1 MADRPRGGKERFEEK
16 LGGWKGKLL
25 SVGGR
30 LVLINSV
37 LSSLPLFMLSF
48 LEVPTGVLKR
58 IDSIGQGFFWQYD
71 QQKKTYKL
79 ANGMLY
85 ANQRNKEAYE
95 L

>member
-1 MADRPRGGKERFEEK
+1 
-16 LGGWKGKLL
+16 
-25 SVGGR
+25 
-30 LVLINSV
+30 
-37 LSSLPLFMLSF
+37 

-85 ANQRNKEAYE
+85 ANQRNREAYE